1 MCALVFKDYFI
12 YDKIDLGCDTMEKI
26 KGLTEEQ
33 VLKLEEKGLINYKSD
48 VKTKSI
54 GQIIADNF
62 FTLFNFLNFGLALAV
77 FFAGS
82 YKNLLFL
89 GVVVCNTLIS
99 TFQEIRSK
107 LIVDKLSLLNESK
120 TRVIRDGVEKEIG
133 IYEIVLGDILKLKAG
148 NQIPTDSQVLSGE
161 LLVNESLITGEEESV
176 IKKNGSKLYSGS
188 FVVSGTCLAEAIHVG
203 KDNYASQIS
212 LEAKYIKKINSEIM
226 NFINKIIKYISIA
239 IVPIGILLF
248 LNQAKEAVL
257 SDAIISTVAALIGM
271 IPEGLVLL
279 ASTVLAISVI
289 RLADYNVLV
298 QELYC
303 IETLAR
309 VDTICLDKTGTIT
322 EGKMEVSKLVPLNG
336 TTMSDITD
344 ALGLIGYHMEND
356 NQTMEAIS
364 KKYGRKNDY
373 NVLEIVPF
381 SSKNKWSGISFE
393 GISYVI
399 GAPDIIINNSHKIK
413 ELEEYASSRVVLLA
427 KSNSKLNKKLPSDLM
442 PMALIIISDRI
453 RREARVTLNY
463 FKEEGVDIKLISG
476 DNPKTV
482 ASVARRVGLDNIKYV
497 DMSRTKSS
505 INDLVGEY
513 NIFGRVTPNQKKDII
528 LALKANGH
536 TVAMTGDGVNDV
548 LALKEADCSVAMNSG
563 SDAARNVSQ
572 LVLLDSNFSSMPK
585 VVSEGRR
592 SINNIQRSSTLF
604 LCKTTYAT
612 ILAIIFM
619 FLGQTYPFI
628 PIQLTLT
635 SVVTIGIPSFVL
647 ALEANNERIN
657 GKIVINVLKKS
668 IPTALTIVS
677 NILIIMVLSSFVR
690 LSQDE
695 VSTLCVIMTAITGFM
710 LLYRISVPFNK
721 LRRILFISLFFIFAF
736 EVIFMREFF
745 SLVIL
750 TPKLFLIISV
760 LLLIAVLLF
769 NFFTA
774 LFYNITKRIRW

>member
-1 MCALVFKDYFI
+1 
-12 YDKIDLGCDTMEKI
+12 MEKI

-647 ALEANNERIN
+647 ALESNNERIN